1 MVVCSEQYINVTL
14 RTVEP
19 FKGRIYVVGHSDT
32 CDSEGSGQYTTSLT
46 IPMSGS
52 GSSNRCGI
60 MIFKSNGETN
70 QYVSCY
76 KNARIQDCC
85 ETIESSYSKRKFIVI
100 YYRILYILTGH

>member
-1 MVVCSEQYINVTL
+1 MVICSEQYINVTL

-60 MIFKSNGETN
+60 MVFKSNGETN

-76 KNARIQDCC
+76 KNARIQDY
-85 ETIESSYSKRKFIVI
+85 EAIELIYSKRKFIVI
-100 YYRILYILTGH
+100 YYTILYISTGH

>member
-1 MVVCSEQYINVTL
+1 MVTCSEQYINVTL

-32 CDSEGSGQYTTSLT
+32 CDSEGSGQYTTTLK

-76 KNARIQDCC
+76 KNIKIEDSC
-85 ETIESSYSKRKFIVI
+85 EAIESSYFKSKFIVI
-100 YYRILYILTGH
+100 YYRMLYISTGH